1 VKWPLF
7 LLLVLAFPLRAA
19 TDPGTAALEYL
30 GKLREKKVS
39 TATGKDTAISPE
51 TTDNKRKEISRALD
65 RLSQELA
72 EGALELGEI
81 KQDGGVAG
89 VMIRQVDGFDVNA
102 MQVIA
107 LAMIKRGD
115 AWLPAPIP
123 ASFDNTG
130 LSHDPALAQKLTA
143 LEEWMLRQRVLDLQT
158 LRAEST
164 LRMQRQIAKSLPR
177 DKLAAMKPEQVVE
190 GFMKASVQQDLSAIL
205 GYLGGLN
212 QTLPEDWSVR
222 SSGAAKA
229 ISKKESGK
237 SPWRLLL
244 SPDVFR
250 FLAHTEMMDDEGTV
264 SFACLDP
271 AEKSTAFVI
280 LHLDI
285 SKSDEGLWQIDL
297 PSAFFNHDEE
307 LPKEDEIEAE
317 ILDTLP
323 HKLRKKYPAMPQA
336 SAQKAGETLLTQL
349 RGNSLGDLL
358 PLTAW
363 EDADAPSGLKSI
375 LRAAQTWRALHD
387 PGTEGFPLAL
397 AFHEEGNE
405 AAVISQFFSTR
416 DPERTDLRVLQF
428 QKSAQGWMWTP
439 QPAADSAPD
448 SDGGKIA
455 KWIKDQRPTVAS
467 QWQAQ
472 LLTGSN
478 EIKTLGENHAVTPEE
493 ARKTL
498 TEWIA
503 SIGDGDLEKA
513 IALTAWISDG
523 RGAARM
529 LRNLGHEM
537 TTARKD
543 MASAEIVE
551 IYHSTN
557 WTAVGVR
564 TSSEDTPANFPLY
577 PVIQTDKGPRILLEV
592 DLFASPAR
600 GRDFLNKASLERLQ
614 SISSP
619 ALAEDLG
626 KLLEMYKKTVVK

>member
-1 VKWPLF
+1 M
-7 LLLVLAFPLRAA
+7 LAFPLRAD

-39 TATGKDTAISPE
+39 TVTGKDTAISPE
-51 TTDNKRKEISRALD
+51 TTDDKRKEISRTLE

-72 EGALELGEI
+72 EGTLELGEI
-81 KQDGGVAG
+81 KQDGGTAG
-89 VMIRQVDGFDVNA
+89 VIVRQIDGFDVNA

-107 LAMIKRGD
+107 LAMVKRGD
-115 AWLPAPIP
+115 DWLPAPIP

-130 LSHDPALAQKLTA
+130 LGYDPVLAQNLPA
-143 LEEWMLRQRVLDLQT
+143 LEEWMLRQRVVDLQI

-164 LRMQRQIAKSLPR
+164 LRMQRQIAKSLPKE
-177 DKLAAMKPEQVVE
+177 KLAAMKQDQVVE
-190 GFMKASVQQDLSAIL
+190 GFMKACALQDLSAVL

-222 SSGAAKA
+222 SNGAAKA
-229 ISKKESGK
+229 ISKKESEK

-250 FLAHTEMMDDEGTV
+250 FLAHTEMTDDEGTV

-271 AEKSTAFVI
+271 TEKSTTFLI
-280 LHLDI
+280 LHVGI

-297 PSAFFNHDEE
+297 PSAFFNRDEE
-307 LPKEDEIEAE
+307 LPKEEEIEAE

-323 HKLRKKYPAMPQA
+323 HKLRKKYPSMPQA
-336 SAQKAGETLLTQL
+336 TAEEAGEILLTKL
-349 RGNSLGDLL
+349 RGNSLSDLL
-358 PLTAW
+358 PLISW
-363 EDADAPSGLKSI
+363 EGTDAPSGLKNI
-375 LRAAQTWRALHD
+375 MRAAQTWRALHD
-387 PGTEGFPLAL
+387 PGTVGCPLKM

-405 AAVISQFFSTR
+405 AAVITQFFSTH

-428 QKSAQGWMWTP
+428 QKNDKGWMWTP
-439 QPAADSAPD
+439 LPVADPAPD

-455 KWIKDQRPTVAS
+455 NWVKDQRPIMAS
-467 QWQAQ
+467 QWQGK
-472 LLTGSN
+472 LLTGSS
-478 EIKTLGENHAVTPEE
+478 EIKSLVENHAVSPEE
-493 ARKTL
+493 AHKTL
-498 TEWIA
+498 TEWI
-503 SIGDGDLEKA
+503 SSTRDGDLEKA
-513 IALTAWISDG
+513 LALTAWINDG
-523 RGAARM
+523 RGASRM

-537 TTARKD
+537 ATASKEK
-543 MASAEIVE
+543 ASAEIVE

-557 WTAVGVR
+557 WAAVGVK

-600 GRDFLNKASLERLQ
+600 GREFLNKASLERLQ
-614 SISSP
+614 SVSSP

-626 KLLEMYKKTVVK
+626 KLLETYKKRVLK